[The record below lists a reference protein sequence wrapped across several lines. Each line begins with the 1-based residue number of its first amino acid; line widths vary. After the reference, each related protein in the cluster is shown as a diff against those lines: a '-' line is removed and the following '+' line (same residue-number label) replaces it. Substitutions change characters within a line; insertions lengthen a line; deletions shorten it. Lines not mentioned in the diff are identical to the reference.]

1 MVVVGS
7 RSAVDRGTPLIPRY
21 LLLRGLLLLLP
32 LLPLLPLRLLQLLL
46 PLPLSGAPWILM
58 VGGAYVDEIHEVST
72 FPEEDSACR
81 SQV

>member
-1 MVVVGS
+1 MVVGS

-21 LLLRGLLLLLP
+21 LLLRGLLL